1 MTEPGAPGSAH
12 GPATRD
18 EPSWRELNEDIF
30 AATILAAAGQLGVQP
45 LAVEKDYWVCQALR
59 AIEVH
64 APGQVIFKGG
74 TSLEK
79 LRIIQRFSEDLDL
92 LVTGQYNSPRAVERA
107 LKGMCDAAEAA
118 IPQSRQEK
126 YRSGGTTGSMHRS
139 VYLTI
144 PVQADQAGGAV
155 ASPDAVLI
163 ELGQSGGREPSPR
176 RPIESLL
183 GRQLRA
189 AAQPVDDFADLAPFE
204 VYVLHPGRTLIE
216 KLLRVNN
223 FALDEARRDE
233 HGWPRIG
240 RQFYDLWALLGDV
253 EVRDFLT
260 NRARATEVL
269 TSCIEV
275 SRAFI
280 QDLAPPKG
288 GFAASPAFAPDWEH
302 SAVLRSEHD
311 KAMAG
316 LYYGSTP
323 PPTFDDVLARIREHA
338 GLLDIAS

>member
-1 MTEPGAPGSAH
+1 MTEPGGPGSAH
-12 GPATRD
+12 DRAARE
-18 EPSWRELNEDIF
+18 EPSWREQNDDIF
-30 AATILAAAGQLGVQP
+30 SATILAAAGQLGVQP

-64 APGQVIFKGG
+64 ATGQVIFKGG

-79 LRIIQRFSEDLDL
+79 MRIIQRFSEDLDL
-92 LVTGQYNSPRAVERA
+92 LVIGQYNSPRAAERA
-107 LKGMCDAAEAA
+107 LKGMCDAAQAA

-126 YRSGGTTGSMHRS
+126 YRSGGRPGTMHRS

-144 PVQADQAGGAV
+144 PVQAEQIGGAV

-163 ELGQSGGREPSPR
+163 ELGQSGGREPSAR
-176 RPIESLL
+176 REIESLL
-183 GRQLRA
+183 GRQLRE
-189 AAQPVDDFADLAPFE
+189 AAQPIDDFADLAPFE
-204 VYVLHPGRTLIE
+204 VHVLHPGRTLIE

-223 FALDEARRDE
+223 FALDEARRDK

-240 RQFYDLWALLGDV
+240 RQFYDLWALLDNT
-253 EVRDFLT
+253 EVQAFLT
-260 NRARATEVL
+260 NRVQVAEVL
-269 TSCIEV
+269 TSCMQV
-275 SRAFI
+275 SRDFI
-280 QDLAPPKG
+280 QDLAPPSG

-302 SAVLRSEHD
+302 SAVLRSEHN
-311 KAMAG
+311 KAMTG